1 MLASNVRLISHWSE
15 SRGVYDDICYLR
27 QAHLFQRFGWHGLDT
42 SLAHETDGYLA
53 AKLRSIDFPNWN
65 EPTRAPCHMQTA
77 DGSKWVMTP
86 PPGTGFVLALF
97 PEGFQVVPL
106 YVAANVIIAGFA
118 LYGLWRAR
126 ERVSLTLA
134 AVFGALS
141 IYFMINPTKASYSM
155 APTMI
160 VCALTGLF
168 TARLFL
174 DESGRRLLMV
184 AAVGVLLGLSASF
197 RIANVFLSAG
207 YFLFFGLSFL
217 TWRTRET
224 FLSGLTLGL
233 AFLVGLLPVF
243 AANLVNSGNPL
254 VSAYGGPD
262 TAPPSSGSRRTAGL
276 SARHAVSVDR
286 DRRCR
291 DRAVVAFRKPFR
303 CQETC
308 TAGRRQSRTESGV
321 LCDTSGVHAVLHH
334 AYPDAVVVDAV
345 VCPAASAGRGAR
357 GCIDPARAGQSGSA
371 AAMTSAQPRI
381 AVLVPCYNE
390 EAAVAT
396 VVADFRKALP
406 AAEIYV
412 YDNNSRDGTA
422 AVAREAGAI
431 VRSER
436 RQGKGHVVRRM
447 FADVEAD
454 IYVLVDGDATYDAPS
469 APRMID
475 KLLDEHLDMV
485 VGFRIDQSQAA
496 YRLGHRTGNRMLT
509 DFLSSTF
516 GQEFK
521 DILSGYRVFSRRFVK
536 SFPVLSDGFEIETE
550 LAVYALELSLPVAEV
565 ETPYYARPEGSF
577 SKLNTWRDGFRIF
590 GTMLKLYRSE
600 RPLRFFTVIGILLAL
615 AAIILAIPI
624 VVTFIET
631 GLVPR
636 LPTAVLSMGLTIVAI
651 LSVSSGIVLDTV
663 TRGRREMKMLAYL
676 SQPAPKRT

>member
-1 MLASNVRLISHWSE
+1 
-15 SRGVYDDICYLR
+15 
-27 QAHLFQRFGWHGLDT
+27 
-42 SLAHETDGYLA
+42 
-53 AKLRSIDFPNWN
+53 
-65 EPTRAPCHMQTA
+65 
-77 DGSKWVMTP
+77 
-86 PPGTGFVLALF
+86 
-97 PEGFQVVPL
+97 
-106 YVAANVIIAGFA
+106 
-118 LYGLWRAR
+118 
-126 ERVSLTLA
+126 
-134 AVFGALS
+134 
-141 IYFMINPTKASYSM
+141 
-155 APTMI
+155 
-160 VCALTGLF
+160 
-168 TARLFL
+168 
-174 DESGRRLLMV
+174 
-184 AAVGVLLGLSASF
+184 
-197 RIANVFLSAG
+197 
-207 YFLFFGLSFL
+207 
-217 TWRTRET
+217 
-224 FLSGLTLGL
+224 
-233 AFLVGLLPVF
+233 
-243 AANLVNSGNPL
+243 
-254 VSAYGGPD
+254 
-262 TAPPSSGSRRTAGL
+262 
-276 SARHAVSVDR
+276 
-286 DRRCR
+286 
-291 DRAVVAFRKPFR
+291 
-303 CQETC
+303 
-308 TAGRRQSRTESGV
+308 
-321 LCDTSGVHAVLHH
+321 
-334 AYPDAVVVDAV
+334 
-345 VCPAASAGRGAR
+345 
-357 GCIDPARAGQSGSA
+357 
-371 AAMTSAQPRI
+371 MTSAQPRI

-412 YDNNSRDGTA
+412 YDNNSRDRTA

-509 DFLSSTF
+509 GFLSSTF

-577 SKLNTWRDGFRIF
+577 SKLNTWRDGFRIL

-624 VVTFIET
+624 VVTFVET

-651 LSVSSGIVLDTV
+651 LSVSSGLVLDTV

-676 SQPAPKRT
+676 SQPAPKRD